1 MKHLIAAILLAMTVP
16 ALNAQQL
23 VKIKLKNQT
32 EPLSYPYSEI
42 ERIYFERD
50 PNQEV
55 NYEMQIDAE
64 LGIPQSTSIQV
75 SAHFTGDFV
84 EIEEHGIVYSQTET
98 SLPQE
103 GEEAGSGVGKL
114 SLTGSPSNSY
124 TYELTGLAS
133 STLYYGKVYVL
144 MKDEETPRYGEPF
157 QFTTAEAANSQFPR
171 AEMVDLGLSVLW
183 SSWNMG
189 ATSEYEFGGYYGWGD
204 PTGQLTSL
212 DFSLYA
218 PTLVNT
224 SIAGNKNFDIATA
237 QWGDGWSM
245 PTREQWRELRQCT
258 WSRVQNKNGVYGY
271 TVNGIN
277 GCENNSIFIPVAG
290 YRAGSQLKDVNGT
303 ANYWTSEVTT
313 AGSGIYLQ
321 LTNLKLEEL
330 TIEKAAGM
338 SVRPVYAKG
347 TTPDPDPDPTPSVD
361 PTKDI
366 ATDVNRTGSIP
377 EAGVDMGVSV
387 KWASWNLGAIKNGN
401 QIGRYYAWGETETK
415 ETFSNDTYTSV
426 YKEVTTDDIENKTI
440 AEEYDAAHALWGG
453 TWRMPTVDEVYDLI
467 AACTIKKDFRNGY
480 YGLLLTS
487 KTTGNTIFLPFSG
500 YYNENNQISSE
511 MGFCWTS
518 TPFTLSAEFIR
529 KNSAQAFRFEDP
541 ANGSDEPMR
550 IQYLNRYYGLPIRP
564 VQP

>member
-1 MKHLIAAILLAMTVP
+1 
-16 ALNAQQL
+16 
-23 VKIKLKNQT
+23 
-32 EPLSYPYSEI
+32 
-42 ERIYFERD
+42 
-50 PNQEV
+50 
-55 NYEMQIDAE
+55 
-64 LGIPQSTSIQV
+64 
-75 SAHFTGDFV
+75 
-84 EIEEHGIVYSQTET
+84 
-98 SLPQE
+98 
-103 GEEAGSGVGKL
+103 
-114 SLTGSPSNSY
+114 
-124 TYELTGLAS
+124 
-133 STLYYGKVYVL
+133 

-426 YKEVTTDDIENKTI
+426 YKGVTTDDIENKTI

-518 TPFTLSAEFIR
+518 TPFTLSAEFRR